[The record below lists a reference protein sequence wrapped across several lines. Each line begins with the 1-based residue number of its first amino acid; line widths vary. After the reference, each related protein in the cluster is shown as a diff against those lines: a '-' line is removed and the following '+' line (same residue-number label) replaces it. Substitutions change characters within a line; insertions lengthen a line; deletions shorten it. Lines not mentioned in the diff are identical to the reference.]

1 MHSLITGKFPQ
12 TRLRRNRQHGWSRS
26 LVAENTLK
34 SEDLI
39 WPVFVREETVDA
51 DFSSLPGVKRYLI
64 PELLQEIS
72 EIAPLGLKSVMI
84 FPVVAQD
91 KRDQNA
97 REAFNEEGLL
107 CQTVR
112 AIKERFPE
120 VGVITDVALD
130 PYTNHGQDGLVIEG
144 KIDNDETLKALERHA
159 IVQAKAGADIIAP
172 SEMMDGRVGA
182 IRRILDTQ
190 GFHDVSIMSY
200 AAKYASCLYG
210 PFREALGSKNCLGLA
225 DKRTYQMDPA
235 NLDEAV
241 REVALDIQEGADSVI
256 VKPGMLYLDVVRRIK
271 DTFKIPTISFQV
283 SAEYAML
290 KLAEKEGFLSFD
302 EAIIEALLC
311 FKRAGADGII
321 TYAAPYVAQMLTKQR
336 DTRKGLKESA

>member
-1 MHSLITGKFPQ
+1 MHSFIAGKFPE
-12 TRLRRNRQHGWSRS
+12 TRLRRNRQKAWSRA
-26 LVAENTLK
+26 LMAENTLK
-34 SEDLI
+34 PEDLI
-39 WPVFVREETVDA
+39 WPVFVREEAVEA
-51 DFSSLPGVKRYLI
+51 SVAPLPGVKRYLI

-72 EIAPLGLKSVMI
+72 EIASLGVRSIML

-91 KRDQNA
+91 KRDEKA
-97 REAFNEEGLL
+97 SEAFNEEGLL
-107 CQTVR
+107 CQTVK
-112 AIKERFPE
+112 AIKARFPE

-130 PYTNHGQDGLVIEG
+130 PYTSHGQDGLVIKGE
-144 KIDNDETLKALERHA
+144 IDNDETLKALERHA
-159 IVQAKAGADIIAP
+159 IVQAKAGADVIAP

-182 IRRILDTQ
+182 IRRTLDAK

-200 AAKYASCLYG
+200 AAKYASCLYA

-235 NLDEAV
+235 NLNEAV

-256 VKPGMLYLDVVRRIK
+256 VKPGMLYLDVVRRVK

-290 KLAEKEGFLSFD
+290 KLAEKEGFLNFD
-302 EAIIEALLC
+302 DAIIESLLC

-321 TYAAPYVAQMLTKQR
+321 TYAAPHVAQMLTRQR
-336 DTRKGLKESA
+336 DTQKGFKESA